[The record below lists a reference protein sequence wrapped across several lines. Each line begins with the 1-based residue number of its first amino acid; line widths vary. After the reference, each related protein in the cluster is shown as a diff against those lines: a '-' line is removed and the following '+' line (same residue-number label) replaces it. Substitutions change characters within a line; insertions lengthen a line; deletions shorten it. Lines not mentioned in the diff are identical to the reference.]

1 MQGFRGYSWNPGH
14 IGKRRSPFPGNGIN
28 PQERRMKLASGQPG
42 LMIYYEAESPAVRA
56 LCFVKE
62 VFDGVLDGLPKF
74 STGFVTLP

>member
-1 MQGFRGYSWNPGH
+1 MGF
-14 IGKRRSPFPGNGIN
+14 
-28 PQERRMKLASGQPG
+28 ASGQPG

-74 STGFVTLP
+74 SSGFIALP